1 MVQQGLCYKLEVQSI
16 QPMTVPEVLSQLEAK
31 GDASVRKHN
40 AKWGAGS
47 NQYGVKMGDIRAIAK
62 KIKSDHEL
70 GLALWQTGNID
81 ARFAAILIMEPKT
94 LSVREVEDM
103 VKSIDFAAVADWFA
117 SYVLKEYPDKDQF
130 RDKWMNSKNRWLAR
144 LGWGLMA
151 GKITRDAEGLDIGKI
166 LDRIETEMPGAPNEI
181 QWTMNTALAQVGI
194 NHAQY
199 RQRALEIGERLGVYR
214 DYPVSKG
221 CTSPF
226 APIWIN
232 EMVRRQEKGQG

>member
-1 MVQQGLCYKLEVQSI
+1 
-16 QPMTVPEVLSQLEAK
+16 MTVPEILAQLEAK

-62 KIKSDHEL
+62 QIKTDHAL

-81 ARFAAILIMEPKT
+81 ARFVAILTMKPKQ
-94 LSVREVEDM
+94 LSPKEVEALA
-103 VKSIDFAAVADWFA
+103 KSIDFATVADWFA
-117 SYVLKEYPDKDQF
+117 SYILKEYPGKDQF
-130 RDKWMNSKNRWLAR
+130 REQWMNGKNKWLAR

-151 GKITRDAEGLDIGKI
+151 GKITREPDGLDIGQL
-166 LDRIETEMPGAPNEI
+166 LDRIEAEMPGAPNEI
-181 QWTMNTALAQVGI
+181 QWTMNTALAQIGI
-194 NHAQY
+194 NHAAY
-199 RQRALEIGERLGVYR
+199 RKRALEIGERLGVYR

-232 EMVRRQEKGQG
+232 EMVRRQEKGK